1 MPCSPRSR
9 RTSPMAELLVDL
21 RGGLREAFLQELAG
35 LYDVVTI
42 DDPRARAATAAAT
55 TGGGGISAAQ
65 IAALPKLALVAGFG
79 VGYDKV
85 DIAACKARGI
95 VVTNTPGLTDICVAD
110 HAMALYLAVARR
122 VVEGDRHVRT
132 GRWMQARL
140 GGLAHRASGRKFG
153 ILGLGR
159 IGAQIAKRAAA
170 FDMEIG
176 YHNRR
181 ARDDVPYRYFAGIH
195 DLARWA
201 DVIVVSSP
209 GGADTRHLVD
219 AQALELLGPQ
229 GVIVNIARGSIID
242 EAALLQ
248 ALQTRRIAGAG
259 LDVFDQ
265 EPRMD
270 PGFHA
275 LDNAVLTPHIA
286 GSTAE
291 TWRDCEDMVLANL
304 RAHFAGEKPLTP
316 IPDLA

>member
-1 MPCSPRSR
+1 
-9 RTSPMAELLVDL
+9 MAELLVDL
-21 RGGLREAFLQELAG
+21 RGGLREEFVRELATI
-35 LYDVVTI
+35 YDVVTI
-42 DDPRARAATAAAT
+42 EDPRARDATAAAT
-55 TGGGGISAAQ
+55 SGGGGISAAQ
-65 IAALPKLALVAGFG
+65 IAALPKLRLVAGFG

-85 DIAACKARGI
+85 DIPACKARGI

-122 VVEGDRHVRT
+122 VVEGDRHVRAGKWT
-132 GRWMQARL
+132 SVGRL

-170 FDMEIG
+170 FDMQIG

-181 ARDDVPYRYFAGIH
+181 KRDDVAYRYFATIH

-209 GGADTRHLVD
+209 GGAGTRHLVD
-219 AQALELLGPQ
+219 AKALELLGSD
-229 GVIVNIARGSIID
+229 GVVVNIARGSIID
-242 EAALLQ
+242 EAALLK
-248 ALQTRRIAGAG
+248 ALQAKAIAGAG

-265 EPRMD
+265 EPKMD

-275 LDNAVLTPHIA
+275 LENAVLTPHIA

-291 TWRDCEDMVLANL
+291 TWRDCEEMVLRNL
-304 RAHFAGEKPLTP
+304 RAHFGGEKPLTP
-316 IPDLA
+316 IPELA